1 MYRAFSLNEK
11 LLYIV
16 KPRSGTFEM
25 VSCQVQHCCASR
37 ATH

>member
-1 MYRAFSLNEK
+1 MYQAFSLNEE

-25 VSCQVQHCCASR
+25 VSCQV
-37 ATH
+37 